1 MGQAGYGER
10 CRSGVLPTLEGDAVV
25 ELDAATVLLPQQ
37 LLRVPQNDTS
47 ERLPLAMHVEHHLE
61 PGAAEMVSGV
71 RERKGGVDTMGRRER
86 GTEGLML
93 HVRLL
98 ESRGDV

>member
-10 CRSGVLPTLEGDAVV
+10 CRSGVLPILEGDAVV

-47 ERLPLAMHVEHHLE
+47 ERLPLAMLVEHHLE
-61 PGAAEMVSGV
+61 PGADRVS
-71 RERKGGVDTMGRRER
+71 R
-86 GTEGLML
+86 
-93 HVRLL
+93 
-98 ESRGDV
+98 